1 MSARL
6 VPSLTLGALV
16 LLAPVSHA
24 QDAAAPGPAPA
35 AAARGG
41 SERSGFSFAFGLERL
56 HDDNILQMT
65 GANLLR
71 FDTNP
76 DPPRFAITTVDD
88 DVNGVHAAMRWRA
101 HPWTRRETR
110 ITGTFD
116 FDDFVRNDV
125 KDWGQF
131 GLTALQQLT
140 ASRRNLLS
148 VRLAWSRIPR
158 YYLGEITDADDSFAA
173 GTRIRRGLNYAQDA
187 YGVRL
192 TQGLERGRYEIAGS
206 WERKSRDYGSHFAE
220 RDNHNDS
227 WQVNAGGRP
236 FRRSGITLQATY
248 IAGRLAALGD
258 LASSPIVD
266 ADISYDHSGLGGSVS
281 VPWGRGGS
289 SGRLDASVMPEKRT
303 YTTADKFDLTRYG
316 RVNQRLDT
324 QVSVT
329 QSLAGPLD
337 VRLEYERLTSRG
349 SYTSG
354 LEVPEEVT
362 DFTQNRI
369 GISLR
374 ARLDVPGR

>member
-1 MSARL
+1 MIGRFVGTLAL
-6 VPSLTLGALV
+6 LTGML
-16 LLAPVSHA
+16 LLAPGARA
-24 QDAAAPGPAPA
+24 QDAPPPAHVA
-35 AAARGG
+35 QGG
-41 SERSGFSFAFGLERL
+41 VSEYSGFSYALGFERL

-65 GANLLR
+65 GVNLAR
-71 FDTNP
+71 FDANP

-88 DVNGVHAAMRWRA
+88 DVNGVHAALRWRA
-101 HPWTRRETR
+101 HPWPRRETR
-110 ITGTFD
+110 IAGTFD

-125 KDWGQF
+125 KDWGQY

-173 GTRIRRGLNYAQDA
+173 GARIRRGLNYAQDA

-192 TQGLERGRYEIAGS
+192 SQGLERGRYEVAGS
-206 WERKSRDYGSHFAE
+206 WERKSRDYGSYFAE

-227 WQVNAGGRP
+227 WQIDAGARP
-236 FRRSGITLQATY
+236 FRGSGVTLQATY
-248 IAGRLAALGD
+248 VSGRLAAQGD

-266 ADISYDHSGLGGSVS
+266 ADISYDHSGLGGSLG

-289 SGRLDASVMPEKRT
+289 GGRLDIDVMPEKRT

-324 QVSVT
+324 QVRVT
-329 QSLAGPLD
+329 QALAGPLD
-337 VRLEYERLTSRG
+337 VRIEYERLTSRG

-354 LEVPEEVT
+354 LVASEEAT
-362 DFTQNRI
+362 DFTQNRF